1 MKMNKVAVRWLEN
14 AWLVGGIKNNLAG
27 LGYEV

>member
-1 MKMNKVAVRWLEN
+1 MKMNKVAVQWVEN

-27 LGYEV
+27 LGYGL